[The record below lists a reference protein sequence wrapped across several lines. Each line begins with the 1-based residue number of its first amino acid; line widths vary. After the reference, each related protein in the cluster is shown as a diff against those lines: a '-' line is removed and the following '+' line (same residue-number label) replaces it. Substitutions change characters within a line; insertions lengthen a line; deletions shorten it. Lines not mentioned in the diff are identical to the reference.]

1 MSEII
6 ADNRNGSPGE
16 TIHSVCISWTNIQV
30 MTKTQKSIYNCFQ
43 TNKTPKEIL
52 RNVSGEVKAGN
63 MLAIMG
69 ARVIYTYEYLQ
80 SFNNR

>member
-1 MSEII
+1 
-6 ADNRNGSPGE
+6 
-16 TIHSVCISWTNIQV
+16 

-69 ARVIYTYEYLQ
+69 ASGSGKTTLLNVLTARNLSQLSVNGVVLMNGQTVSQQTI
-80 SFNNR
+80 